1 VPPTRFVVTQC
12 SHFSA
17 GRPPSPAVAFDE
29 GLLPIDSS
37 WSYFEKL
44 TLVPQTGPYLTG
56 PTFVTKEA

>member
-1 VPPTRFVVTQC
+1 MTQY